1 MRKTL
6 LCSFI
11 NLLIISQLHTQTVEN
26 LGITVNS
33 MYQEGYPLISPDG
46 QTLYFTRLGHPQNV
60 GEADLEDVWMSI
72 RQTGDVWSAPINLS
86 APINNREP
94 NIIAGINIDGNK
106 LFLKGGYER
115 NVASIL
121 YLSRKSQSRVWTIP
135 RPLQLGEWRSKT
147 FSENYTVNS
156 HGNIAICAIE
166 SPPAFG
172 KPINNDLYIS
182 FKNEQTDTWSTPQSL
197 GINVNS
203 ADSEVFG
210 FLAPDDK
217 TLYFNRKHN
226 NENRIY
232 VTHRLNDTWKDWSE
246 PFLVE
251 TGGFKLTDA
260 TACSVAAAGDYLY
273 FNAIQQEEGTMDL
286 YRARLQEEAR
296 PESMV
301 LVTGSISDEEQP
313 VTNNLVRLQYLE
325 DGKIKLHS
333 IGNERDFKLII
344 PRTNDILFCLEN
356 QNGYAETVVIDAS
369 NTLTVEPDNDATAW
383 TGVIDPEMERL
394 ELKIAELDRNM
405 QRTEV
410 RRSTEQN
417 RVTMAQP
424 PIPSQQKKQEI
435 VVKNPP
441 SNPISSNAV
450 IPNPNPSN
458 SKDKE
463 MEDLKNKY
471 NKILQNYKQNSSKSQ
486 APADDQDNPPLQNST
501 QDPEV
506 ARLEARLR
514 GQQNQPSRPVENA
527 YQTPP
532 VDTVSHE
539 LIRLYMTR
547 MNHVWSLDLQLQQ
560 LEEVRQTL
568 ESELLDFERYYLNGT
583 VRDKQRQL
591 RSALIAERDKISNQ
605 NLSYYLNFDLE
616 ERVHFNWRVTVREPQ
631 RNALKYDIHYLI
643 QKYVREKYQSDL
655 ATRRREQENANING
669 ALGSKSVTPSALK
682 KFGNHGFLAQKMILR
697 THPAQENMIF
707 PLNGIFFPTNST
719 VLRPESA
726 WELEL
731 LVHFLEKNPSL
742 GVEVRAH
749 TNGHCSLITAQTLTD
764 GRAKAI
770 GDFLKAKGIAA
781 MRVETK
787 GIGKN
792 EPLMSNESPEGRR
805 KNQRIEIRL
814 IKI

>member
-6 LCSFI
+6 VSSFI

-26 LGITVNS
+26 IGVTINS
-33 MYQEGYPLISPDG
+33 IYQEGYPLISPDG

-60 GEADLEDVWMSI
+60 GEADLEDVWMAL
-72 RQTGDVWSAPINLS
+72 RQTGDTWSAPINLS

-94 NIIAGINIDGNK
+94 NIIAGVSIDGNK

-115 NVASIL
+115 NAASIL
-121 YLSRKSQSRVWTIP
+121 YLSRKSQSRTWTMP
-135 RPLQLGEWRSKT
+135 RSLQLGEWRSKR

-172 KPINNDLYIS
+172 KPMNNDLYIS

-197 GINVNS
+197 GININS
-203 ADSEVFG
+203 ADPEVFG

-232 VTHRLNDTWKDWSE
+232 ATHRLNDTWKDWSE
-246 PFLVE
+246 PILVE
-251 TGGFKLTDA
+251 TGGVKLTDA

-273 FNAIQQEEGTMDL
+273 FNAIQQEEGAMDL
-286 YRARLQEEAR
+286 YRTQLQDEVR

-301 LVTGSISDEEQP
+301 LVTGSISDEEQA
-313 VTNNLVRLQYLE
+313 VINGLVRLQYLE
-325 DGKIKLHS
+325 DGKTKLYP
-333 IGNERDFKLII
+333 IENERDFKLII

-383 TGVIDPEMERL
+383 TGAIDPEIERL

-417 RVTMAQP
+417 RVAMAQP
-424 PIPSQQKKQEI
+424 PIPSQQKKREMVI
-435 VVKNPP
+435 KTPSSPP
-441 SNPISSNAV
+441 AQTNTAL
-450 IPNPNPSN
+450 PNPNPTH

-471 NKILQNYKQNSSKSQ
+471 NKILQNNKQNSSKVN
-486 APADDQDNPPLQNST
+486 APADDQDNPPVQNSQ

-506 ARLEARLR
+506 ARLEARLK
-514 GQQNQPSRPVENA
+514 GQNQPSRPVENA

-532 VDTVSHE
+532 VDTLSHE
-539 LIRLYMTR
+539 LLRLYITR
-547 MNHVWSLDLQLQQ
+547 MSNMWSLDLQLQQ

-568 ESELLDFERYYLNGT
+568 ESELYDFERFHLNGT

-591 RSALIAERDKISNQ
+591 RNALTSERDKITNQ
-605 NLSYYLNFDLE
+605 NLSYSLNFDLE
-616 ERVHFNWRVTVREPQ
+616 ERLHFNWRVTVREPQ
-631 RNALKYDIHYLI
+631 RNALKYDIHYSI
-643 QKYVREKYQSDL
+643 QKYVKEKYQSEL
-655 ATRRREQENANING
+655 AVRRREQESANING
-669 ALGSKSVTPSALK
+669 ALSSKNVTPSTFK
-682 KFGNHGFLAQKMILR
+682 KFGKYGFLAQKMILKMY
-697 THPAQENMIF
+697 PAQENVIF

-719 VLRPESA
+719 VLRAESA

-764 GRAKAI
+764 GRAKAV

-781 MRVETK
+781 MRVETR

-805 KNQRIEIRL
+805 KNQRIEVRL

>member
-11 NLLIISQLHTQTVEN
+11 NLLLISQLHTQTFEN
-26 LGITVNS
+26 LGVTVNS

-60 GEADLEDVWMSI
+60 GEADLEDVWMAI

-121 YLSRKSQSRVWTIP
+121 YLSRKSQSRVWTTP

-166 SPPAFG
+166 SPPALG

-182 FKNEQTDTWSTPQSL
+182 FKNEQNDTWSTPQSL
-197 GINVNS
+197 GIQINS
-203 ADSEVFG
+203 ADSEIFG

-232 VTHRLNDTWKDWSE
+232 ASHRLNETWKDWSE
-246 PFLVE
+246 PVVIE
-251 TGGFKLTDA
+251 TGGVKLTDA
-260 TACSVAAAGDYLY
+260 SACSVAAAGDYLY
-273 FNAIQQEEGTMDL
+273 FNAIQQEESTMDL
-286 YRARLQEEAR
+286 YRVRLQEEAR

-301 LVTGSISDEEQP
+301 LVTGSISEEEQP
-313 VTNNLVRLQYLE
+313 IPNNLVRLQYLD
-325 DGKIKLHS
+325 DGKTKLYS
-333 IGNERDFKLII
+333 IDNERDFKLII
-344 PRTNDILFCLEN
+344 PRINDILFCLEN

-383 TGVIDPEMERL
+383 TGAIDPEIERL
-394 ELKIAELDRNM
+394 ELKIAELDRSM

-417 RVTMAQP
+417 RVATAQP
-424 PIPSQQKKQEI
+424 PIPSQQKKRET
-435 VVKNPP
+435 VVQTPP
-441 SNPISSNAV
+441 SNPTQSNAV
-450 IPNPNPSN
+450 IPNSNPSN

-463 MEDLKNKY
+463 MDDLKNKY

-486 APADDQDNPPLQNST
+486 APADDQDNPPVQNSQ

-506 ARLEARLR
+506 ARLEARLK
-514 GQQNQPSRPVENA
+514 GQTQPSRPAENA
-527 YQTPP
+527 YQTPH
-532 VDTVSHE
+532 VDTLSHE

-547 MNHVWSLDLQLQQ
+547 MNHLWSLDLQLQQ

-568 ESELLDFERYYLNGT
+568 EAELLESERYYLNGT

-591 RSALIAERDKISNQ
+591 RNALNMERDKISNQ

-616 ERVHFNWRVTVREPQ
+616 EQVHFNWRITVREPQ
-631 RNALKYDIHYLI
+631 RIALKYDIHYLI
-643 QKYVREKYQSDL
+643 QKSVRDKYQSEL

-669 ALGSKSVTPSALK
+669 ALRSKSVTPSAFN
-682 KFGNHGFLAQKMILR
+682 KFGNQGFLAQKIVLR
-697 THPAQENMIF
+697 TYPAQENVIF

-719 VLRPESA
+719 TLRPESA

-764 GRAKAI
+764 GRAIAV
-770 GDFLKAKGIAA
+770 GNFLKAKGIAA
-781 MRVETK
+781 MRVETR